1 MEPAIRAMSR
11 REPAL
16 TPQNGGLIE
25 EAAVRLCGRR
35 YAGARRL
42 RPLPLEL
49 RGDEDYEIETIVE
62 EPATR
67 AASRKEPEGG

>member
-1 MEPAIRAMSR
+1 MTASR
-11 REPAL
+11 TTGSTTRCERNTQHL
-16 TPQNGGLIE
+16 L
-25 EAAVRLCGRR
+25 RLCGRR
-35 YAGARRL
+35 YAGVRRL
-42 RPLPLEL
+42 GPLPLEL

>member
-1 MEPAIRAMSR
+1 M
-11 REPAL
+11 
-16 TPQNGGLIE
+16 
-25 EAAVRLCGRR
+25 RLCGCR
-35 YAGARRL
+35 YTGARRL